1 MDSEKNQPSGSRKEN
16 SSFLIEGK
24 ISREQPECQ
33 PGELKLAA
41 YVFDKAGSLLGSA
54 DIEEKGGYK
63 VTVRLAQ
70 PADVDLFVGPAD
82 MPKQIRHSSAYRKTF
97 SAKEW
102 KGEGAQYRLRFDALL
117 PVDVWIPWWPLQIC
131 ISGHV

>member
-1 MDSEKNQPSGSRKEN
+1 MDSEKKQPGGSRQEN
-16 SSFLIEGK
+16 GFLIEGK

-54 DIEEKGGYK
+54 DIDEKGGYK
-63 VTVRLAQ
+63 VAVRLAQ

-82 MPKQIRHSSAYRKTF
+82 MPKQIRHSSAYKKTF
-97 SAKEW
+97 SAREW
-102 KGEGAQYRLRFDALL
+102 KGEGAHYRLRFDALL
-117 PVDVWIPWWPLQIC
+117 PVDVW
-131 ISGHV
+131 